1 MPKTVRI
8 SINLICSLIL
18 FILLIS
24 KAARTFPNLG
34 ALAELWD
41 FGAPRELFRTTSEHE
56 SWIKVLFFI
65 FGIYPAILLTAAAV
79 WTRGVLPVI
88 FGALGGSIAFVLYLF
103 EIFFVSVYRAFE
115 VDTYMGF
122 DPLISVWTYLVA
134 FIILAVSVAELIIN
148 KKKRSY

>member
-8 SINLICSLIL
+8 SINLICTLIL

-34 ALAELWD
+34 TLAELWAFD
-41 FGAPRELFRTTSEHE
+41 EPRELFRSTAERE
-56 SWIKVLFFI
+56 SWVKVLFFV

-79 WTRGVLPVI
+79 WTRGILPII
-88 FGALGGSIAFVLYLF
+88 FGALGGIIAFVLYLF
-103 EIFFVSVYRAFE
+103 EMFFVSVFNAFE

-122 DPLISVWTYLVA
+122 DPLISAWTYIVA
-134 FIILAVSVAELIIN
+134 FIILAVSIAELIIN
-148 KKKRSY
+148 RKKRAY

>member
-8 SINLICSLIL
+8 CINLVCSLIL

-34 ALAELWD
+34 SLAELWD
-41 FGAPRELFRTTSEHE
+41 LSAPRELFRTTSEHE
-56 SWIKVLFFI
+56 SWVKVLFFV

-79 WTRGVLPVI
+79 WTRGVLPII
-88 FGALGGSIAFVLYLF
+88 FSAIGGIIAFVLYFF
-103 EIFFVSVYRAFE
+103 EMIFVSVNKAFE

>member
-1 MPKTVRI
+1 MPKTIRI

-34 ALAELWD
+34 SLAELWN
-41 FGAPRELFRTTSEHE
+41 FSAPRELFRSTPEME
-56 SWIKVLFFI
+56 SWLRVLFFV

-79 WTRGVLPVI
+79 WTRGVLPII
-88 FGALGGSIAFVLYLF
+88 FGALGGIIAFVLYLF
-103 EIFFVSVYRAFE
+103 EIFFISVFNAFE

-122 DPLISVWTYLVA
+122 DPLISVWTYIIA
-134 FIILAVSVAELIIN
+134 FIILAVSIAELIIN
-148 KKKRSY
+148 RKKRSY